1 MDFEYSHYVAMQP
14 HEIRRRLAL
23 RKLPELPDNLRDQG
37 YRSMA
42 EYIYAQVMEKRHEL
56 REQRARQKYVAKQ
69 WRDILDP
76 ARREFRTMKAMLNTA
91 RSRQRSGAEDN
102 EDISQAKIAALTAYM
117 DVIGSFLSTVETW
130 LDKDPELSPAKR
142 LQKKLKAFPNGV
154 PNGGSHWVDW
164 IPESMKQ
171 PVVQLF
177 DAVPYRAKA
186 KRKVPF
192 QRRIPKIFRM
202 EKGERFSLFDEFRYR
217 LRIKTETA
225 LKQVESKLRF
235 AKNDEDLLH
244 RKAKID
250 EALILIDNAKEG
262 VMLPT
267 VWQGFFPDED
277 L

>member
-1 MDFEYSHYVAMQP
+1 MEFDYSHYLTMQP
-14 HEIRRRLAL
+14 HEIRRKLAV
-23 RKLPELPDNLRDQG
+23 RKLPTLPEHLRDKG
-37 YRSMA
+37 YRSMS
-42 EYIYAQVMEKRHEL
+42 EYIYEQVMEKRQEL
-56 REQRARQKYVAKQ
+56 REQRARQKHAAQQ

-76 ARREFRTMKAMLNTA
+76 ARREFRTMKAMLDTA
-91 RSRQRSGAEDN
+91 RARQRSGAETN
-102 EDISQAKIAALTAYM
+102 EDISQARIAALSAYM
-117 DVIGSFLSTVETW
+117 EVIGSFLSTVERW
-130 LDKDPELSPAKR
+130 IESDPELSPAKR
-142 LQKKLKAFPNGV
+142 LKKKLKAFPNGV

-202 EKGERFSLFDEFRYR
+202 EEGEKLSLFEEFRYR

-225 LKQVESKLRF
+225 LKR
-235 AKNDEDLLH
+235 AKANMVYAGNNEGVRR
-244 RKAKID
+244 RKEKIE
-250 EALILIDNAKEG
+250 EALVLIDNAKEG

-267 VWQGFFPDED
+267 VWQGFFPEEEF
-277 L
+277 